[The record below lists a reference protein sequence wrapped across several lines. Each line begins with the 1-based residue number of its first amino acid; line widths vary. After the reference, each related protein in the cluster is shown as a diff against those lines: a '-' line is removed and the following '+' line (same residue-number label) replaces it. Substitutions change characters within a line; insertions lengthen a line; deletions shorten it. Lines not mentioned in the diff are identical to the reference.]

1 MYRRNFP
8 DDPGY
13 MPNMGDSHTRVTYRR
28 NPNFLERVGNSLV
41 GVLVGLAML
50 LAASALL
57 FWNEGRAVQTAQSL
71 DEGLAM
77 AVSLDD
83 IYQPYDENNGKLV
96 HISGALKTEQAV
108 EDPTFK
114 VSVFCAKL
122 KRNVEMYQWVEHE
135 NRREYNEGGETRVET
150 TYSYSLEWRSELIR
164 SQSFD
169 SPGHNNPTSM
179 IFKSE
184 TYTANRINVGGFE
197 LSKGLIDRIST
208 FRRLDSQYIKKHP
221 TDPNIKLYDGI
232 FYHSLDPARPQVGDI
247 RVTFEYAGRSDFS
260 ELGDPEQVS
269 IVARQLGNK
278 LLKFSTIAGN
288 DLEILHYGK
297 LSAKEIFA
305 KEHQQN
311 TFMTWGIRFAGWLI
325 MFFGFVCLTSILTT
339 LVDWLPIIRDL
350 VAAGVGIM
358 NLAFSISLS
367 LTVIALGWIRYRPLF
382 GMAVLA
388 MALTPFIM
396 SKMRSRQ
403 SRHY

>member
-164 SQSFD
+164 S
-169 SPGHNNPTSM
+169 
-179 IFKSE
+179 
-184 TYTANRINVGGFE
+184 
-197 LSKGLIDRIST
+197 LIDRIST

-260 ELGDPEQVS
+260 ELGDPEQ
-269 IVARQLGNK
+269 
-278 LLKFSTIAGN
+278 
-288 DLEILHYGK
+288 
-297 LSAKEIFA
+297 EIFA

-339 LVDWLPIIRDL
+339 LECIQ
-350 VAAGVGIM
+350 VGQRLSVCVHGAICK
-358 NLAFSISLS
+358 NLECQIFPSNE
-367 LTVIALGWIRYRPLF
+367 
-382 GMAVLA
+382 
-388 MALTPFIM
+388 
-396 SKMRSRQ
+396 
-403 SRHY
+403 